1 MSKIKKVFK
10 NWRIIMLICFLV
22 LALVA
27 IRPNPFVEG
36 VSIKAIEKNS
46 SASLAGIEPPKPGGS
61 PMSKE
66 RIISM
71 NNVPISTVQDYY
83 DFVKALEPNRTVRVQ
98 TNKNTYKLT
107 TKEKFRID
115 VLNETEKKVVHET
128 IQVNKTVDN
137 ETILVNKTINKTILV
152 NKTKVIPLGTED
164 LGFSI
169 AAAPTSNLR
178 KGLDLQGG
186 TRVLLQPEE
195 KVSDD
200 VLSTMIDSMKER
212 LNVYGL
218 TDVLVTEVRD
228 KPKLL
233 GEGNKYILV
242 EIAGAT
248 EEEVKDLLSKQGKF
262 ESKISNT
269 TVFKGGDDITYVC
282 RTAECSG
289 IDPNRGCN
297 RVQGEQGWACGFTF
311 SISLNPVAAQR
322 QADATK
328 NLPIKTENGEK
339 YLTEQ
344 IVLYLDD
351 QEVDRLNVAADL
363 KGRAVTEIA
372 ISGSGI
378 GTTEQTAMFDALK
391 NMKRLQ
397 TILITGSLPVKLT
410 VVKIDNVSPF
420 LGVQFLKN
428 AVYMGL
434 LATIA
439 VALVIYI
446 RYRKFSIALPM
457 MINIASE
464 IVLLLGF
471 AGLVGWNLDLSSIA
485 GIILTVGTGV
495 NQLII
500 IADETMQKKT
510 DTESYSNWKEKIGRA
525 FFVIMVSYATTLVAM
540 VPLIFA
546 GAGLLK
552 GFALTTIAGETIGV
566 LIARPA
572 YAAIVQILLG
582 EE

>member
-1 MSKIKKVFK
+1 MSKMKKLFK

-22 LALVA
+22 LAIVA
-27 IRPNPFVEG
+27 IRPNPFVDG
-36 VSIKAIEKNS
+36 VMIKSVEKNS
-46 SASLAGIEPPKPGGS
+46 SAALAGIESPKPGGS

-66 RIISM
+66 RILSM
-71 NNVPISTVQDYY
+71 NNVPINDVQDYY
-83 DFVKALEPNRTVRVQ
+83 DFVKELEPNRTIRVQ
-98 TNKNTYKLT
+98 TSKNTYKLA
-107 TKEKFRID
+107 TKEKFEIKT
-115 VLNETEKKVVHET
+115 LNETEKKIIQEIT
-128 IQVNKTVDN
+128 QVNKTVDN
-137 ETILVNKTINKTILV
+137 ETVLVNKTVNKTIIV
-152 NKTKVIPLGTED
+152 NKTVKIPLGVED
-164 LGFSI
+164 LGFSV
-169 AAAPTSNLR
+169 AAAATSNLR

-218 TDVLVTEVRD
+218 SDVLVTEVRD

-248 EEEVKDLLSKQGKF
+248 EEEMKDLLAKQGKF
-262 ESKISNT
+262 ESRISNT
-269 TVFKGGDDITYVC
+269 TVFRGGDDVTYVC

-289 IDPNRGCN
+289 IDPNRGC
-297 RVQGEQGWACGFTF
+297 RKVQEGGWACGFMF
-311 SISLNPVAAQR
+311 SISLNPDAAQR

-328 NLPIKTENGEK
+328 DLPIKTDQGER
-339 YLTEQ
+339 YLSEQ

-351 QEVDRLNVAADL
+351 QEVDRLNIAADL
-363 KGRAVTEIA
+363 KGRADTEIA
-372 ISGSGI
+372 ISGSGV
-378 GTTEQTAMFDALK
+378 GETEQAAMFDALN

-397 TILITGSLPVKLT
+397 TILITGSLPVKLDI
-410 VVKIDNVSPF
+410 VKIDNVSPF

-428 AVYMGL
+428 AL
-434 LATIA
+434 LIGILVTIS

-446 RYRKFSIALPM
+446 RYRKFSIAIPM
-457 MINIASE
+457 MINIVSE
-464 IVLLLGF
+464 IVMLLGF
-471 AGLVGWNLDLSSIA
+471 AGLVGWNLDLASIA
-485 GIILTVGTGV
+485 GIVLTVGTGV

-500 IADETMQKKT
+500 IADETMRKE
-510 DTESYSNWKEKIGRA
+510 TEVYSNWKEQLGKA
-525 FFVIMVSYATTLVAM
+525 FFIIMVAYATTLVAM

-582 EE
+582 E